1 MPQDYEKCRDAIER
15 LIRLEE
21 KHEGSLK
28 ALALQA
34 AEYERRLDQL
44 NHAHAKAELDRGRFV
59 TVELNDAYKEK
70 VDARFDY
77 ITKQLSELHG
87 RAEGKSSTRHLIFEI
102 VTLLIAAVAVGISV
116 YLSVT

>member
-1 MPQDYEKCRDAIER
+1 MPQDYKKCTDAIER

-21 KHEGSLK
+21 KHEGALK

-44 NHAHAKAELDRGRFV
+44 NHAHAKAESDRGRFV

-70 VDARFDY
+70 VDGRFDY
-77 ITKQLSELHG
+77 ITKQL
-87 RAEGKSSTRHLIFEI
+87 AEIDGNAKGTSSTRHLVFEI
-102 VTLLIAAVAVGISV
+102 VTLLIAAVAVGVSV